1 MVEKRAALP
10 CETINS
16 GNVSIPAKENFAYAD
31 MLIVKDP

>member
-1 MVEKRAALP
+1 MVEKPAALP
-10 CETINS
+10 RETINS